1 MRSMKHVEE
10 LLEQVC
16 AQLGEHVETVQVFVT
31 LHDNETD
38 VTTTWE
44 KGIGNR
50 LARNMQVKIW
60 LDSEM
65 VDSEYVDEDDDD
77 EELTT

>member
-38 VTTTWE
+38 TTTTWE

-65 VDSEYVDEDDDD
+65 VEAEYDQDDDDD

>member
-38 VTTTWE
+38 TTTTWE

-50 LARNMQVKIW
+50 LARNMQVKLW
-60 LDSEM
+60 LDDEM
-65 VDSEYVDEDDDD
+65 VEEEHVIDDDEDD
-77 EELTT
+77 ELTS

>member
-1 MRSMKHVEE
+1 MKHVEE

>member
-1 MRSMKHVEE
+1 MSKHIDE
-10 LLEQVC
+10 LMEKLC
-16 AQLGEHVETVQVFVT
+16 AQLAEHVETVQVFVS
-31 LHDNETD
+31 LHNNATD
-38 VTTTWE
+38 ITTTWE

-50 LARNMQVKIW
+50 LARNMQVKMW

-65 VDSEYVDEDDDD
+65 VESDYVDEDDDD